1 MAYTSLEEQEI
12 NEIKNFWKENGK
24 TIIVSVIIAIA
35 GVFGWRY
42 WQSYQLSQHH
52 QLSDQYQQVIYEF
65 RQDPA
70 AQKDNL
76 AEFITQ
82 NGKSGYA
89 ALALFEQAKTA
100 VEKQDFSQAETA
112 LKQALNSAPD
122 EIFASIAA
130 LRLANVQFQQKDFDG
145 ALVSLNLVKDTS
157 WDSRK
162 QILNGDILLAKGDK
176 AGAKAAYQQAQKNAS
191 ALEQQWLQVRLN
203 NL

>member
-42 WQSYQLSQHH
+42 WQSYQLSQAH

-65 RQDPA
+65 RRDPA

-162 QILNGDILLAKGDK
+162 QILNGDILLAKGNK
-176 AGAKAAYQQAQKNAS
+176 EGAKAAYQQAQKNAS